1 MKPRE
6 VRTLIDFILRYWI
19 QELFALIIAILTWLW
34 RVLLRRKKEND
45 EMKEGMMALLHDRI
59 YQACSFFLARG
70 WCSMEDRSNLEYLY
84 KPYKALGGN
93 GTGESLYKK
102 CMDLPLVEERKDRD
116 KISR

>member
-1 MKPRE
+1 M
-6 VRTLIDFILRYWI
+6 IDFILRYWI

>member
-1 MKPRE
+1 M
-6 VRTLIDFILRYWI
+6 IDFILRYWI

-59 YQACSFFLARG
+59 YQACSYFLKRG

-93 GTGESLYKK
+93 GTGESLYQR
-102 CMDLPLVEERKDRD
+102 CLALPFEEEKVREDEEKM
-116 KISR
+116 SGTES